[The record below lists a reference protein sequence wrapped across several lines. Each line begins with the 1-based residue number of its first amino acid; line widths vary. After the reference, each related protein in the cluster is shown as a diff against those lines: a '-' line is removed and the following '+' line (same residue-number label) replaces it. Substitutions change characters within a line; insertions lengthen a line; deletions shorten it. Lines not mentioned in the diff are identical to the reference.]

1 MDAIDTG
8 GAPSLPLPLLA
19 LVAALLAVPMVIA
32 LKKVHGYPARFVIFA
47 IWLRYIMSVFHEIT
61 FSPVVAG
68 LSLNAIGS
76 VAIAG
81 TGLLL
86 INPRHLLFK
95 SLLPVYAL
103 ILLSLISAAANDGLF
118 TALNATVKHIYF
130 LVLMVAVYRAL
141 LENGGARFFTPLLWA
156 FAPLVVFQLLS
167 IGLGAV
173 KASEFDGSSSYIG
186 GYNHEATFSIAMATF
201 FVVVCFAVSLPRL
214 IRALLSALLLGGIIL
229 ANYRTTMLAVLP
241 VAAIQMVSSAMFSF
255 VREQRVILAVII
267 SFVTLAGIFVL
278 AGFSAERFND
288 LAVFFG
294 DPGQY
299 IKPQAD
305 FSFDERRLLS
315 GRIYIWSGY
324 IYAWL
329 DGSTLNHLIGF
340 GPDSWEEIFKVY
352 PHNTIVAYLYE
363 LGWAGVLLLLIFWIT
378 MIKLA
383 MRAPTEDRATLVFAH
398 LSFLFMNLATMAL
411 WQIEGVIFY
420 AIICGFSLFKKVE
433 TGAIKSQWKARP
445 HPV

>member
-1 MDAIDTG
+1 MDG
-8 GAPSLPLPLLA
+8 SAPSLPLPLLA
-19 LVAALLAVPMVIA
+19 LVAVLTAVPMVVA
-32 LKKVHGYPARFVIFA
+32 LKKVRGYPARFVIFA
-47 IWLRYIMSVFHEIT
+47 IWLRYIMSAFHEVT
-61 FSPVVAG
+61 FSPIVAG
-68 LSLNAIGS
+68 LSLNALGS

-81 TGLLL
+81 IGLLL
-86 INPRHLLFK
+86 VAPRHFLLK
-95 SLLPVYAL
+95 PLLPVYAL

-118 TALNATVKHIYF
+118 TALNAAVKHIYF
-130 LVLMVAVYRAL
+130 MVLMIAVYRAL
-141 LENGGARFFTPLLWA
+141 LENDGPRFFAPLLWA
-156 FAPLVVFQLLS
+156 FAPLLVFQLLS

-201 FVVVCFAVSLPRL
+201 FVVACFAVTLPRL
-214 IRALLSALLLGGIIL
+214 IQALLSATLLGGIIL

-241 VAAIQMVSSAMFSF
+241 LAAIQLVSSAMFSF

-267 SFVTLAGIFVL
+267 SLVTLAGIFVL
-278 AGFSAERFND
+278 AGVSAERFND

-299 IKPQAD
+299 IKPQAE

-315 GRIYIWSGY
+315 GRVYIWSGY

-329 DGSTLNHLIGF
+329 DGTTLNHLVGF

-363 LGWAGVLLLLIFWIT
+363 LGWAGVFLLLVFWFT
-378 MIKLA
+378 MAKLA
-383 MRAPTEDRATLVFAH
+383 VQAPAEDRATLVFAH
-398 LSFLFMNLATMAL
+398 LSFLFMNLSTMAL

-420 AIICGFSLFKKVE
+420 AIICGFSLFRKVE
-433 TGAIKSQWKARP
+433 SGAIKSQLKASLRP
-445 HPV
+445 V

>member
-1 MDAIDTG
+1 MIGGDLG
-8 GAPSLPLPLLA
+8 GAPSLPLPVLA
-19 LVAALLAVPMVIA
+19 LVTLFMAVPMVLA
-32 LKKVHGYPARFVIFA
+32 LKKVRGYPARFVIFA
-47 IWLRYIMSVFHEIT
+47 IWLRYIMSAFHEIT
-61 FSPVVAG
+61 FSPAVAG
-68 LSLNAIGS
+68 LSWNAIGS
-76 VAIAG
+76 VAVAG

-86 INPRHLLFK
+86 VTPRHYLLK
-95 SLLPVYAL
+95 PLMPVYAL
-103 ILLSLISAAANDGLF
+103 ILLSLISAAANDGIF
-118 TALNATVKHIYF
+118 TALNAAVKHIYF
-130 LVLMVAVYRAL
+130 MVLMIAIYRAL

-156 FAPLVVFQLLS
+156 FAPLVVLQLLS

-201 FVVVCFAVSLPRL
+201 FVVLCFASSLTRVL
-214 IRALLSALLLGGIIL
+214 KGLLSIGLLGGIVL

-241 VAAIQMVSSAMFSF
+241 VAAIQLVSSTMFSF

-267 SFVTLAGIFVL
+267 SVITVAGVFML

-299 IKPQAD
+299 IKPQAE

-315 GRIYIWSGY
+315 GRLYIWSGY

-329 DGSTLNHLIGF
+329 DGSTLNHVIGF

-363 LGWAGVLLLLIFWIT
+363 LGWAGVFLLLFFWVT

-383 MRAPTEDRATLVFAH
+383 MRAPAEDRAILLFAH

-420 AIICGFSLFKKVE
+420 AIICGFSLFRKVE
-433 TGAIKSQWKARP
+433 SGAIRSHFKAQL
-445 HPV
+445 HPA

>member
-1 MDAIDTG
+1 MDGSDLG
-8 GAPSLPLPLLA
+8 GAPSLPLPVLALATLLLA
-19 LVAALLAVPMVIA
+19 IPMVLA
-32 LKKVHGYPARFVIFA
+32 LKKVRGYPARFVIFA
-47 IWLRYIMSVFHEIT
+47 IWLRYIMSAFHEIT
-61 FSPVVAG
+61 FSPAIAG
-68 LSLNAIGS
+68 LSWNAIGS

-86 INPRHLLFK
+86 VTPRHYLLK
-95 SLLPVYAL
+95 PLLPVYAL
-103 ILLSLISAAANDGLF
+103 ILLSLVSAAANDGIF
-118 TALNATVKHIYF
+118 TALNAAVKHLYF
-130 LVLMVAVYRAL
+130 IVLMVAVYRAL

-173 KASEFDGSSSYIG
+173 KASEFDGSASYIG

-201 FVVVCFAVSLPRL
+201 FVVLCFAMTLGRVLKG
-214 IRALLSALLLGGIIL
+214 LLSIGVLAGIVL

-241 VAAIQMVSSAMFSF
+241 VAAIQLVSSAMFSF
-255 VREQRVILAVII
+255 VREQRVILAAII
-267 SFVTLAGIFVL
+267 SVVTLTGIFVL

-299 IKPQAD
+299 IKPQAE

-315 GRIYIWSGY
+315 GRLYIWSGY
-324 IYAWL
+324 IDAWL
-329 DGSTLNHLIGF
+329 NGSTLNHLIGF

-363 LGWAGVLLLLIFWIT
+363 LGWAGVFLLLVFWIT

-383 MRAPTEDRATLVFAH
+383 FRAPVEDRASLLFAH

-420 AIICGFSLFKKVE
+420 AIICGFSLFRKVE
-433 TGAIKSQWKARP
+433 TGAIRGQLKAQL

>member
-1 MDAIDTG
+1 MDGTDLG
-8 GAPSLPLPLLA
+8 GAPSLPVSILA
-19 LVAALLAVPMVIA
+19 LAALLLAIPMILA

-61 FSPVVAG
+61 FSPAIAG
-68 LSLNAIGS
+68 LSWNAIGS
-76 VAIAG
+76 VAIAV

-86 INPRHLLFK
+86 MTPRHFLLK
-95 SLLPVYAL
+95 PLLPVYAL
-103 ILLSLISAAANDGLF
+103 ILLSLVSAAANDGIF
-118 TALNATVKHIYF
+118 TALNAAVKHIYF
-130 LVLMVAVYRAL
+130 MVLMVSVYRAL
-141 LENGGARFFTPLLWA
+141 LENGGARFFTPLLLA

-201 FVVVCFAVSLPRL
+201 FIVLCFAMTLGRL
-214 IRALLSALLLGGIIL
+214 LKGLLAITVLGGIVL
-229 ANYRTTMLAVLP
+229 ANYRTTMLAILP
-241 VAAIQMVSSAMFSF
+241 VAAIQFVSSAMFSF
-255 VREQRVILAVII
+255 VRAQRVLLAVII
-267 SFVTLAGIFVL
+267 SLVTLAGVFAL

-288 LAVFFG
+288 LVIFFG

-299 IKPQAD
+299 IKPQAE

-315 GRIYIWSGY
+315 GRLYIWSGY

-340 GPDSWEEIFKVY
+340 GPDSWAEIFKVY
-352 PHNTIVAYLYE
+352 PHNTIIAYLYE
-363 LGWAGVLLLLIFWIT
+363 LGWAGVFLLLVFWIT
-378 MIKLA
+378 MMKLA
-383 MRAPTEDRATLVFAH
+383 FRAPVGDRATLVLAH

-420 AIICGFSLFKKVE
+420 AIICGFSLFRKVE
-433 TGAIKSQWKARP
+433 TGAKKSQWKAQLY
-445 HPV
+445 PV

>member
-1 MDAIDTG
+1 M
-8 GAPSLPLPLLA
+8 PLPLLA
-19 LVAALLAVPMVIA
+19 LVAVLLAVPMVVA
-32 LKKVHGYPARFVIFA
+32 LKKVRGYPARFVILA
-47 IWLRYIMSVFHEIT
+47 IWLRYIMSAFHEIS
-61 FSPVVAG
+61 FSPVIAG
-68 LSLNAIGS
+68 LSLNALGS
-76 VAIAG
+76 IAIAG
-81 TGLLL
+81 IGLLL
-86 INPRHLLFK
+86 VTPRHFLLK
-95 SLLPVYAL
+95 PLLPVYAL

-118 TALNATVKHIYF
+118 TALNAAVKYIYF
-130 LVLMVAVYRAL
+130 MVLMIAVYRAL

-156 FAPLVVFQLLS
+156 FAPLLIFQLLS

-201 FVVVCFAVSLPRL
+201 FVVACFAVTLQRL
-214 IRALLSALLLGGIIL
+214 VQAVLSAALLAGIVL

-241 VAAIQMVSSAMFSF
+241 LAAIQLVSSTMFSF
-255 VREQRVILAVII
+255 VREQRVILAVVLSLI
-267 SFVTLAGIFVL
+267 TLAVVAVL
-278 AGFSAERFND
+278 AGVSAERFND

-294 DPGQY
+294 DPSQY
-299 IKPQAD
+299 IKPQAE

-315 GRIYIWSGY
+315 GRVYIWSGY

-352 PHNTIVAYLYE
+352 PHNTVVAYLYE
-363 LGWAGVLLLLIFWIT
+363 LGWAGVFLLLLFWGT

-383 MRAPTEDRATLVFAH
+383 VQAPAEDRATLIFAH
-398 LSFLFMNLATMAL
+398 LSFLFMNLSTMAL

-420 AIICGFSLFKKVE
+420 AIICGFSLFRKVE
-433 TGAIKSQWKARP
+433 TGAIRSQFKTSLRP
-445 HPV
+445 V

>member
-1 MDAIDTG
+1 MIGSDLG
-8 GAPSLPLPLLA
+8 GAPSLPLPVLA
-19 LVAALLAVPMVIA
+19 LVTLLMAFPMVLA
-32 LKKVHGYPARFVIFA
+32 LKKVRGYPARFVILA
-47 IWLRYIMSVFHEIT
+47 IWLRYIMSAFHEIT
-61 FSPVVAG
+61 FSPAIAG
-68 LSLNAIGS
+68 LSWNAIGS

-86 INPRHLLFK
+86 VTPRHYLLK
-95 SLLPVYAL
+95 PLIPVYAL
-103 ILLSLISAAANDGLF
+103 ILLSLISAAANDGIF
-118 TALNATVKHIYF
+118 TALNAAVKHIYF
-130 LVLMVAVYRAL
+130 MVLMIAIYRAL

-156 FAPLVVFQLLS
+156 FAPLAVFQLLS

-201 FVVVCFAVSLPRL
+201 FIVLCFASSITRVLKG
-214 IRALLSALLLGGIIL
+214 LLSIGLLGGIVL
-229 ANYRTTMLAVLP
+229 SNYRTTMLAVLP
-241 VAAIQMVSSAMFSF
+241 VAAIQLVSSTMFSF

-267 SFVTLAGIFVL
+267 SVITVAGVFML

-299 IKPQAD
+299 IKPQAE

-315 GRIYIWSGY
+315 GRLYIWSGY

-363 LGWAGVLLLLIFWIT
+363 LGWAGVFLVLTFWVT

-383 MRAPTEDRATLVFAH
+383 MRAPAEDRAILLFAH

-420 AIICGFSLFKKVE
+420 AIICGFSLFRKVE
-433 TGAIKSQWKARP
+433 SGAIRSQFKAQL
-445 HPV
+445 HPA

>member
-1 MDAIDTG
+1 MDESAMG

-19 LVAALLAVPMVIA
+19 LVTVVLAIPMVVA
-32 LKKVHGYPARFVIFA
+32 LKKVDGYPARFVILA
-47 IWLRYIMSVFHEIT
+47 IWLRYIMSAFHEIT
-61 FSPVVAG
+61 FSPAIAG
-68 LSLNAIGS
+68 LSWNAIGS
-76 VAIAG
+76 VAIASI
-81 TGLLL
+81 GLLL
-86 INPRHLLFK
+86 VAPRHFLLK
-95 SLLPVYAL
+95 PLLPVYAL
-103 ILLSLISAAANDGLF
+103 ILLSLVSAAANDGLF
-118 TALNATVKHIYF
+118 TALNASVKHIYF
-130 LVLMVAVYRAL
+130 MVLMIAIYRAL

-201 FVVVCFAVSLPRL
+201 FVVLCFAVTLGRVL
-214 IRALLSALLLGGIIL
+214 KGLLATGLLAGIVL
-229 ANYRTTMLAVLP
+229 ANYRTTMLAILP
-241 VAAIQMVSSAMFSF
+241 LAAIQFVSSAMFSF

-267 SFVTLAGIFVL
+267 SAVTLAGVFVL
-278 AGFSAERFND
+278 AGISAERFND

-299 IKPQAD
+299 IKPQAE

-315 GRIYIWSGY
+315 GRAYIWAGY

-363 LGWAGVLLLLIFWIT
+363 LGWAGVFLLLAFWFT

-383 MRAPTEDRATLVFAH
+383 VQAPAEDRATLVFAH
-398 LSFLFMNLATMAL
+398 LSFLFMNLSTMAL

-420 AIICGFSLFKKVE
+420 AIICGFSLFRKVE
-433 TGAIKSQWKARP
+433 TGAIRSQLKTSLRP
-445 HPV
+445 V

>member
-1 MDAIDTG
+1 MGGGNIG
-8 GAPSLPLPLLA
+8 GAPSLPLPILA
-19 LVAALLAVPMVIA
+19 LVAVLLAVPMILA
-32 LKKVHGYPARFVIFA
+32 LKSVQGYPARFVILA
-47 IWLRYIMSVFHEIT
+47 IWLRYIMSAFHEIT
-61 FSPVVAG
+61 FAPVVAG
-68 LSLNAIGS
+68 LSLNALGS

-81 TGLLL
+81 IGLLL
-86 INPRHLLFK
+86 VAPRHFLLK
-95 SLLPVYAL
+95 PLMPVYAL

-118 TALNATVKHIYF
+118 TALNAAVKHIYF
-130 LVLMVAVYRAL
+130 MVLMIAVYRAL
-141 LENGGARFFTPLLWA
+141 LENGGARFFAPLLWA
-156 FAPLVVFQLLS
+156 FAPLLVFQLLS

-201 FVVVCFAVSLPRL
+201 FLVACFAVTLQRV
-214 IRALLSALLLGGIIL
+214 IQLLLFAVLLGGIIL

-241 VAAIQMVSSAMFSF
+241 LAAIQVVSSTMFSF
-255 VREQRVILAVII
+255 VREQRVILAII
-267 SFVTLAGIFVL
+267 LSLLTLMGIAVL

-299 IKPQAD
+299 IKPQAE

-315 GRIYIWSGY
+315 GRLYIWSGY
-324 IYAWL
+324 LYAWL

-340 GPDSWEEIFKVY
+340 GPDSWEELFKVY

-363 LGWAGVLLLLIFWIT
+363 LGWAGVFLLIIFWIS
-378 MIKLA
+378 MAKLA
-383 MRAPTEDRATLVFAH
+383 MRAPVEDRATLIFAH
-398 LSFLFMNLATMAL
+398 LSFLFMNLSTMAM

-420 AIICGFSLFKKVE
+420 AILCGFSLFRKVE
-433 TGAIKSQWKARP
+433 TGAIRSQLKPSLRP
-445 HPV
+445 V

>member
-1 MDAIDTG
+1 MDGTDLG
-8 GAPSLPLPLLA
+8 GAPSLPVSILA
-19 LVAALLAVPMVIA
+19 LAALLLAIPMILA

-61 FSPVVAG
+61 FSPVIAG
-68 LSLNAIGS
+68 LSWNAIGS
-76 VAIAG
+76 VVIAA

-86 INPRHLLFK
+86 MTPRHFLLK
-95 SLLPVYAL
+95 PLLPVYAL
-103 ILLSLISAAANDGLF
+103 ILLSLVSAAVNDGIF
-118 TALNATVKHIYF
+118 TALNAAVKHIYF
-130 LVLMVAVYRAL
+130 MVLMVAVYRAL
-141 LENGGARFFTPLLWA
+141 LENCGARFFTPLLLA

-201 FVVVCFAVSLPRL
+201 FIVLCFAMTLGRL
-214 IRALLSALLLGGIIL
+214 LKGLLAITVLGGIVL
-229 ANYRTTMLAVLP
+229 ANYRTTMLAILP
-241 VAAIQMVSSAMFSF
+241 VAAIQFVSSAMFSF
-255 VREQRVILAVII
+255 VRAQRVLLAVII
-267 SFVTLAGIFVL
+267 SLVTLAGVFAL

-288 LAVFFG
+288 LVIFFG

-299 IKPQAD
+299 IKPQAE

-315 GRIYIWSGY
+315 GRLYIWSGY

-340 GPDSWEEIFKVY
+340 GPDSWAEIFKVY

-363 LGWAGVLLLLIFWIT
+363 LGWAGVFLLLVFWIT
-378 MIKLA
+378 MMKLA
-383 MRAPTEDRATLVFAH
+383 FRAPAGDRATLVFAH

-420 AIICGFSLFKKVE
+420 AIICGFSLFRKVE
-433 TGAIKSQWKARP
+433 TGANNSQWKAP
-445 HPV
+445 LHPV

>member
-1 MDAIDTG
+1 MDGSDLG
-8 GAPSLPLPLLA
+8 GAPSLPLPLLL
-19 LVAALLAVPMVIA
+19 LVAVLMAAPMVLA
-32 LKKVHGYPARFVIFA
+32 LKKVQGPPARFVILA
-47 IWLRYIMSVFHEIT
+47 IWLRYIMSAFHEIT
-61 FSPVVAG
+61 FSPVIAG
-68 LSLNAIGS
+68 LSLNALGS
-76 VAIAG
+76 VAVAG
-81 TGLLL
+81 IGLLL
-86 INPRHLLFK
+86 LNPRHLLFK
-95 SLLPVYAL
+95 PLMPVYAL
-103 ILLSLISAAANDGLF
+103 ILLSLTSAAANDGLF
-118 TALNATVKHIYF
+118 TALNAAVKHVYF

-141 LENGGARFFTPLLWA
+141 LENGGTRFFSPLLWA

-173 KASEFDGSSSYIG
+173 KASEFDGSSSFIG

-201 FVVVCFAVSLPRL
+201 FVVACFAATLPRV
-214 IRALLSALLLGGIIL
+214 IQTLLSAGLLVGIIL

-241 VAAIQMVSSAMFSF
+241 LAAIQVVSSAMFSF
-255 VREQRVILAVII
+255 VREQRVILAII
-267 SFVTLAGIFVL
+267 LSLLMLAGVFVL

-288 LAVFFG
+288 LVIFFG

-299 IKPQAD
+299 IKPQAE

-315 GRIYIWSGY
+315 GRFYIWSGY
-324 IYAWL
+324 IYAWME
-329 DGSTLNHLIGF
+329 GSTLNHMIGF

-363 LGWAGVLLLLIFWIT
+363 LGWAGVFLLLMFWI
-378 MIKLA
+378 MMFNLA
-383 MRAPTEDRATLVFAH
+383 TKAPVEDRATLVFAH

-420 AIICGFSLFKKVE
+420 AIICGFSLFRKVE
-433 TGAIKSQWKARP
+433 TGAVKRHWKASL

>member
-1 MDAIDTG
+1 MIGGDLG
-8 GAPSLPLPLLA
+8 GAPSLPLPVLA
-19 LVAALLAVPMVIA
+19 LVTLFMAVPMVLA
-32 LKKVHGYPARFVIFA
+32 LKKVRGYPARFVIFA
-47 IWLRYIMSVFHEIT
+47 IWLRYIMSAFHEIT
-61 FSPVVAG
+61 FSPAVAG
-68 LSLNAIGS
+68 LSWNAIGS
-76 VAIAG
+76 VAVAG

-86 INPRHLLFK
+86 VTPRHYLLK
-95 SLLPVYAL
+95 PLTPVYAL
-103 ILLSLISAAANDGLF
+103 ILLSLISAAANDGIF
-118 TALNATVKHIYF
+118 TALNAAVKHIYF
-130 LVLMVAVYRAL
+130 MVLMIAIYRAL
-141 LENGGARFFTPLLWA
+141 LENEGARFFARLLWA
-156 FAPLVVFQLLS
+156 FAPLAVFQLLS

-201 FVVVCFAVSLPRL
+201 FVVLCFASSSARVLRG
-214 IRALLSALLLGGIIL
+214 LLSIGLLGGIVL

-241 VAAIQMVSSAMFSF
+241 VAAIQLVSSTMFSF

-267 SFVTLAGIFVL
+267 SIITVAGVFML

-299 IKPQAD
+299 IKPQAE

-315 GRIYIWSGY
+315 GRLYIWSGY

-363 LGWAGVLLLLIFWIT
+363 LGWAGVFLLLFFWVT

-383 MRAPTEDRATLVFAH
+383 MRAPTEDRAILLFAH

-420 AIICGFSLFKKVE
+420 AIICGFSLFRKVE
-433 TGAIKSQWKARP
+433 SGAIRSHFKAQL
-445 HPV
+445 HPA

>member
-1 MDAIDTG
+1 MIGGDLG
-8 GAPSLPLPLLA
+8 GAPSLPLPILVLVTLLMA
-19 LVAALLAVPMVIA
+19 IPMVLA
-32 LKKVHGYPARFVIFA
+32 LKKVRGYPARFVILA
-47 IWLRYIMSVFHEIT
+47 IWLRYIMSAFHEIT
-61 FSPVVAG
+61 FSPAIAG
-68 LSLNAIGS
+68 LSWNAIGS

-86 INPRHLLFK
+86 VTPRHYLLK
-95 SLLPVYAL
+95 PLMPVYAL
-103 ILLSLISAAANDGLF
+103 ILLSLISAAANDDIF
-118 TALNATVKHIYF
+118 TALNAAVKHIYF
-130 LVLMVAVYRAL
+130 MVLMIAIYRAL
-141 LENGGARFFTPLLWA
+141 SENGGTRFFTPLLWA
-156 FAPLVVFQLLS
+156 FAPLVVLQLLS

-201 FVVVCFAVSLPRL
+201 FVVLCFASSLTRVL
-214 IRALLSALLLGGIIL
+214 KGLLSIGLLGGIVL

-241 VAAIQMVSSAMFSF
+241 VAAIQLVSSTMFSF

-267 SFVTLAGIFVL
+267 SVITVAGVFML

-299 IKPQAD
+299 IKPQAE

-315 GRIYIWSGY
+315 GRLYIWSGY

-329 DGSTLNHLIGF
+329 DGSALNHLIGF

-363 LGWAGVLLLLIFWIT
+363 LGWAGVFLLLLFWLT

-383 MRAPTEDRATLVFAH
+383 MRAPAEDRAILLFAH

-420 AIICGFSLFKKVE
+420 AIICGFSLFRKVE
-433 TGAIKSQWKARP
+433 SGAIRSYFKAQL
-445 HPV
+445 HPA

>member
-1 MDAIDTG
+1 MDGTDLG
-8 GAPSLPLPLLA
+8 GAPSLPVSILA
-19 LVAALLAVPMVIA
+19 LAALLLAIPMILA

-61 FSPVVAG
+61 FSPAIAG
-68 LSLNAIGS
+68 LSWNAIGS

-86 INPRHLLFK
+86 MTPRHFLLK
-95 SLLPVYAL
+95 PLLPVYAL
-103 ILLSLISAAANDGLF
+103 ILLLLISAAANEGIF
-118 TALNATVKHIYF
+118 TALNAAVKHIYF
-130 LVLMVAVYRAL
+130 IVLMVAVYRAL
-141 LENGGARFFTPLLWA
+141 LENGGARFFTPLLLA

-201 FVVVCFAVSLPRL
+201 FVTLCFAITLGRVLKG
-214 IRALLSALLLGGIIL
+214 LLAIIVLGGIVL
-229 ANYRTTMLAVLP
+229 ANYRTTMLAILP
-241 VAAIQMVSSAMFSF
+241 VAAIQFVSSAMFSF
-255 VREQRVILAVII
+255 VRAQRVLLAVII
-267 SFVTLAGIFVL
+267 SLVTLAGVFVL

-288 LAVFFG
+288 LVVFFG

-299 IKPQAD
+299 IKPQAE

-315 GRIYIWSGY
+315 GRLYIWSGY

-329 DGSTLNHLIGF
+329 DGSALNHLIGF

-352 PHNTIVAYLYE
+352 PHNTIIAYLYE
-363 LGWAGVLLLLIFWIT
+363 LGWAGVFLLLLFWIT
-378 MIKLA
+378 MMKLA
-383 MRAPTEDRATLVFAH
+383 FRAPPGDRATLVVAH

-420 AIICGFSLFKKVE
+420 AIICGFSLFRKVE
-433 TGAIKSQWKARP
+433 TGAKKSQWKAQLY
-445 HPV
+445 PV

>member
-1 MDAIDTG
+1 MGG

-19 LVAALLAVPMVIA
+19 LVTVLLAVPMVVA
-32 LKKVHGYPARFVIFA
+32 LKQVRGYPARFVIFA
-47 IWLRYIMSVFHEIT
+47 IWLRYIMSAFHEIT

-68 LSLNAIGS
+68 LSLNALGS

-81 TGLLL
+81 IGLLL
-86 INPRHLLFK
+86 VSPRHFLLK
-95 SLLPVYAL
+95 PLLPVYAL
-103 ILLSLISAAANDGLF
+103 IILSLISATANDGLF

-130 LVLMVAVYRAL
+130 MVMMIAVYRAL
-141 LENGGARFFTPLLWA
+141 LENDGARFFRPLLWA
-156 FAPLVVFQLLS
+156 FAPLLVFQILS

-201 FVVVCFAVSLPRL
+201 FVVACFAVTLPRL
-214 IRALLSALLLGGIIL
+214 IQAVLSASLLGGIIL
-229 ANYRTTMLAVLP
+229 ANYRTTMIAVLP
-241 VAAIQMVSSAMFSF
+241 LAAIQVVSSAMFSF
-255 VREQRVILAVII
+255 VREQRAILAVILSLI
-267 SFVTLAGIFVL
+267 TLAGIFVL
-278 AGFSAERFND
+278 ASYSAERFND

-299 IKPQAD
+299 IKPQAE

-315 GRIYIWSGY
+315 GRVYIWSGY

-329 DGSTLNHLIGF
+329 DGSALNHLIGF

-363 LGWAGVLLLLIFWIT
+363 LGWAGVFLLLIFWFT
-378 MIKLA
+378 MAKLA
-383 MRAPTEDRATLVFAH
+383 IQAPAEDRATLLFAH
-398 LSFLFMNLATMAL
+398 LSFLFMNLSTMAL

-420 AIICGFSLFKKVE
+420 AIICGFSLFRKVE
-433 TGAIKSQWKARP
+433 TGAMRSHLKTSLRP
-445 HPV
+445 V

>member
-1 MDAIDTG
+1 MDG

-19 LVAALLAVPMVIA
+19 LVAALLAVPMVVA
-32 LKKVHGYPARFVIFA
+32 LKKVRGYPARFVIFA
-47 IWLRYIMSVFHEIT
+47 IWLRYIMSAFHEIT
-61 FSPVVAG
+61 FSPVFAG
-68 LSLNAIGS
+68 LSLNALGS
-76 VAIAG
+76 IAIAG
-81 TGLLL
+81 LGLMLVA
-86 INPRHLLFK
+86 PRHFLLK
-95 SLLPVYAL
+95 PLLPIYAL
-103 ILLSLISAAANDGLF
+103 VLLSLISAAANDGLF
-118 TALNATVKHIYF
+118 TALNAAVKHLYF
-130 LVLMVAVYRAL
+130 MVLMIAVYRAL
-141 LENGGARFFTPLLWA
+141 LENEGARFFTPLLWA
-156 FAPLVVFQLLS
+156 FAPLLIFQLLS

-201 FVVVCFAVSLPRL
+201 FVVACFAVTLPRL
-214 IRALLSALLLGGIIL
+214 IQAGLSAVLLGGIVL

-241 VAAIQMVSSAMFSF
+241 LAAIQLVSSTMFSF
-255 VREQRVILAVII
+255 VREQRVILAIII
-267 SFVTLAGIFVL
+267 SLVTLVGIFML

-299 IKPQAD
+299 IKPQAE

-363 LGWAGVLLLLIFWIT
+363 LGWAGVFLLLVFWFI
-378 MIKLA
+378 MAKLA
-383 MRAPTEDRATLVFAH
+383 FQAPAEDRATLLFAH
-398 LSFLFMNLATMAL
+398 LSFLFMNLSTMAL

-420 AIICGFSLFKKVE
+420 AIICGFSLFRKVE
-433 TGAIKSQWKARP
+433 TGAKRSYFKASLRP
-445 HPV
+445 V

>member
-1 MDAIDTG
+1 MDG
-8 GAPSLPLPLLA
+8 SAPSLPLPILA
-19 LVAALLAVPMVIA
+19 LVAVLLAIPMVVA

-47 IWLRYIMSVFHEIT
+47 IWLRYIMSAFHEIS

-68 LSLNAIGS
+68 LSLNALGS
-76 VAIAG
+76 IAIAG
-81 TGLLL
+81 VGLLL
-86 INPRHLLFK
+86 VTPRHFLLK
-95 SLLPVYAL
+95 PLLPVYAL
-103 ILLSLISAAANDGLF
+103 ILLSLVSAAANDGIF
-118 TALNATVKHIYF
+118 TALNAAVKHVYF
-130 LVLMVAVYRAL
+130 IVLMIAVYRAL
-141 LENGGARFFTPLLWA
+141 LENEGARFFTPLLWA
-156 FAPLVVFQLLS
+156 FAPLLVFQLLS

-201 FVVVCFAVSLPRL
+201 FVVACFAVTLQRL
-214 IRALLSALLLGGIIL
+214 IQAVLSAVLLAGIVL

-241 VAAIQMVSSAMFSF
+241 LAAIQVVSSTMFSF
-255 VREQRVILAVII
+255 VREQRVILAVVI
-267 SFVTLAGIFVL
+267 SLITLAVVAVL

-288 LAVFFG
+288 LTVFFG

-299 IKPQAD
+299 IKPQAE

-363 LGWAGVLLLLIFWIT
+363 LGWAGVFLLLLFWGT

-383 MRAPTEDRATLVFAH
+383 MQAPAEARATLVFAH

-420 AIICGFSLFKKVE
+420 AIICGFSLFRKVE
-433 TGAIKSQWKARP
+433 TGAMRSQLKASL

>member
-1 MDAIDTG
+1 M
-8 GAPSLPLPLLA
+8 PLPLLA
-19 LVAALLAVPMVIA
+19 LVAVLLAVPMVVA
-32 LKKVHGYPARFVIFA
+32 LKKVRGYPARFVILA
-47 IWLRYIMSVFHEIT
+47 IWLRYIMSAFHEIS
-61 FSPVVAG
+61 FSPVIAG
-68 LSLNAIGS
+68 LSLNALGS
-76 VAIAG
+76 IAIAG
-81 TGLLL
+81 IGLLL
-86 INPRHLLFK
+86 VTPRHFLLK
-95 SLLPVYAL
+95 PLLPVYAL

-118 TALNATVKHIYF
+118 TALNAAVKHIYF
-130 LVLMVAVYRAL
+130 MVLMIAVYRAL

-156 FAPLVVFQLLS
+156 FAPLLVFQLLS

-201 FVVVCFAVSLPRL
+201 FVVACFAVTLQRL
-214 IRALLSALLLGGIIL
+214 VQAVLSAALLAGIVL

-241 VAAIQMVSSAMFSF
+241 LAAIQLVSSTMFSF
-255 VREQRVILAVII
+255 VREQRVILAVVLSLI
-267 SFVTLAGIFVL
+267 TLAVVAVL
-278 AGFSAERFND
+278 AGVSAERFND

-299 IKPQAD
+299 IKPQAE

-315 GRIYIWSGY
+315 GRVYIWSGY

-352 PHNTIVAYLYE
+352 PHNTVVAYLYE
-363 LGWAGVLLLLIFWIT
+363 LGWAGVFLLLLFWGT

-383 MRAPTEDRATLVFAH
+383 VRAPAEDRATLIFAH
-398 LSFLFMNLATMAL
+398 LSFLFMNLSTMAL

-420 AIICGFSLFKKVE
+420 AIICGFSLFRKVE
-433 TGAIKSQWKARP
+433 TGAIRSQFKTSLRP
-445 HPV
+445 V